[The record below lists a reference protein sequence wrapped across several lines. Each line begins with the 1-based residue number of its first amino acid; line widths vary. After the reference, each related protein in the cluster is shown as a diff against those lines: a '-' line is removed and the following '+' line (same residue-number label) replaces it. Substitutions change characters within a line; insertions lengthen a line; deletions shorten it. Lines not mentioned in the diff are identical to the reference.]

1 MQRHLVIASRAPLR
15 RQHDVHHSNATFCI
29 FIWHSMDIQPLRV
42 LSHPAMN
49 TGALW
54 LRSVVLWVDLKE
66 ELEES
71 SSVSSSAVKYSSEPQ
86 LEPSSSSRSAPAEPS
101 QTPAADL
108 EPGTDAVHL
117 LHLNPET
124 PRTIQQSGL
133 RHRKTQDFRVILYCP
148 SQEMCLGLKAAV
160 V

>member
-1 MQRHLVIASRAPLR
+1 MKNIKMQRHLVIASRAPLR
-15 RQHDVHHSNATFCI
+15 RQHDVQSFKCNVFASLF
-29 FIWHSMDIQPLRV
+29 QPLRV

-86 LEPSSSSRSAPAEPS
+86 LEPSSSALRSSRTFSNSCSRSRTGNGCSSSASSESRNAPDDPAERPS
-101 QTPAADL
+101 
-108 EPGTDAVHL
+108 
-117 LHLNPET
+117 
-124 PRTIQQSGL
+124 
-133 RHRKTQDFRVILYCP
+133 TQKNTRL
-148 SQEMCLGLKAAV
+148 
-160 V
+160 

>member
-1 MQRHLVIASRAPLR
+1 MTPRHHILCTTDKAAWRKIIQMQR
-15 RQHDVHHSNATFCI
+15 FCI
-29 FIWHSMDIQPLRV
+29 FILNSMDIQPLRV

-71 SSVSSSAVKYSSEPQ
+71 SSVVLVGGEILVWATAGAVFISA
-86 LEPSSSSRSAPAEPS
+86 SAPAEPS

-133 RHRKTQDFRVILYCP
+133 RHRKTQDIRVILYCP
-148 SQEMCLGLKAAV
+148 LQEMCLGLKAAV